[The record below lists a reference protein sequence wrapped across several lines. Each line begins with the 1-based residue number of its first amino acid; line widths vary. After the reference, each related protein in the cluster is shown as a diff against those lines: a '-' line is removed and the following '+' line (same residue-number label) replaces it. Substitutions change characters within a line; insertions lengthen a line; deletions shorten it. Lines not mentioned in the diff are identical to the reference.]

1 MLILVTLVGRLPV
14 KFQACVPANAR
25 DGIMVIWLFQACVP
39 ANLSFHREQVAL
51 TKRVSMLGRRR
62 TLPAR
67 VMHILHVLCIY
78 LQHILTHLQG
88 TRTPSRRWSHRS
100 QQRIANQTKTN

>member
-1 MLILVTLVGRLPV
+1 MPEMLS
-14 KFQACVPANAR
+14 
-25 DGIMVIWLFQACVP
+25 MVIWLFQACVP

-67 VMHILHVLCIY
+67 VMHILTRVM
-78 LQHILTHLQG
+78 HIHTTYTYTLTRDAHSFAALVAQVA
-88 TRTPSRRWSHRS
+88 TNNSKP
-100 QQRIANQTKTN
+100 NKQTKLNQSLFKTITF